1 MALEDTLRVLNGM
14 QTAGVIGEYALGGAV
29 AAFFYIEPGTTFD
42 LDVFLVWKTGVAG
55 LIDLGP
61 IYDYL
66 QKLGCE
72 PRREG
77 VMIAGWE
84 VQFIPTHTPL
94 ADDALDEAVEV
105 EIAGVP
111 TRVFSQEH
119 LMALCLQTGR
129 PKDHARLV
137 QFAQEG
143 HHSQTLFLD
152 ILQRHGLEKRWS
164 EFQSRFLSA

>member
-1 MALEDTLRVLNGM
+1 MGLEDTLRVLNGM
-14 QTAGVIGEYALGGAV
+14 QSARVIGEYALGGAV

-42 LDVFLVWKTGVAG
+42 LDVFIVWKTGAAG
-55 LIDLGP
+55 LIDLTP

-66 QKLGCE
+66 QKLGCA

-84 VQFIPTHTPL
+84 VQFLPTHTPL
-94 ADDALDEAVEV
+94 DAEALAEAVALD
-105 EIAGVP
+105 IAGVP
-111 TRVFSQEH
+111 TRVFTQEH
-119 LMALCLQTGR
+119 LMAICLQTGR

-143 HHSQTLFLD
+143 KPDTTLLLD
-152 ILQRHGLEKRWS
+152 ILRRHGLEKRWTD
-164 EFQSRFLSA
+164 FQARLLT